1 MQLAKYC
8 LDTAATAPTGIA
20 PALLMMPPDRPL
32 YGMGFGVQCS
42 TESAL
47 EANKEAVFEY
57 ETLLRSQR
65 DAIGQSVLSLLPVV
79 VATLGKW

>member
-8 LDTAATAPTGIA
+8 SDTVATAPLGTA
-20 PALLMMPPDRPL
+20 PALLMMPPDRPV
-32 YGMGFGVQCS
+32 YGMGCGVQCS
-42 TESAL
+42 TEPTL
-47 EANKEAVFEY
+47 EANKEAVLEY